1 MLEGIVQKKEQEI
14 QTLKERLQIV
24 ERRLKIMFDY
34 NTASVNMQIEAKEGD
49 FECVCGGVQLTYMK
63 SVWEEKLKN
72 LTENACKTG

>member
-1 MLEGIVQKKEQEI
+1 
-14 QTLKERLQIV
+14 
-24 ERRLKIMFDY
+24 MFDY